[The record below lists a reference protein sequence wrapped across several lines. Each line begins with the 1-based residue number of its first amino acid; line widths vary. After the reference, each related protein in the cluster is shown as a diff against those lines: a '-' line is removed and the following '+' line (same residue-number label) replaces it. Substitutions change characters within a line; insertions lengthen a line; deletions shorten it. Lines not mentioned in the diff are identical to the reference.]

1 MLTLHKLSSLTFL
14 QPNRKKVAKST
25 SKTLI
30 EEWKNRFTL
39 VPNDIAKKKLENT
52 TQMEIKIDIDNSGQ
66 SPEGFSQKKPLIC
79 ILDMHSSSIN
89 EDDMKTTVVM
99 KNN

>member
-1 MLTLHKLSSLTFL
+1 MVLTLHKLSSLTFL

-52 TQMEIKIDIDNSGQ
+52 TQMEIKIDIDNRSMLRCHYKVRFLFFK
-66 SPEGFSQKKPLIC
+66 FS
-79 ILDMHSSSIN
+79 
-89 EDDMKTTVVM
+89 
-99 KNN
+99 